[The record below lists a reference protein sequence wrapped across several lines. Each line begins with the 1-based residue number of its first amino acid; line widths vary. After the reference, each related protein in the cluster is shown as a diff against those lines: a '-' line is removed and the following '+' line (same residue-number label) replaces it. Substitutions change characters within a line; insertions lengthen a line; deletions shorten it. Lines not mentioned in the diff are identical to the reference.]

1 MADGDLFSGGG
12 TPWGRRKGSFPFL
25 PGGHENYLAVLRTAL
40 KTMTTPVAKE
50 SLISWGGPDSLI
62 PASEAMKHLAPAG
75 LVLRNSDDTVEVADE
90 ARRWLETDDSSIL
103 VEIFH
108 RNLRFVGELLSEIDG
123 EGLTCAEIAEVARR
137 HYQLD
142 WATLDQINR
151 RTYWLRA
158 TGVVELLFTGKVVLT
173 DRGREV
179 LARLTTAGRDQF
191 ELVDGQPDS
200 EMLEQLSPVV
210 TALLEDAARRGL
222 AGRVGAG
229 MSYVPKGGQ
238 YSTVESLA
246 AQVDAAT
253 PAIERSDF
261 MDFCSREFTAK
272 PSSSSSALDTVRN
285 TGLVA
290 QIGRD
295 TFAATEAA
303 RAWRASNAVLDLVG
317 VVHASIRCVGELLPM
332 LEETRTVGELAEMA
346 RVRFGG
352 LVLKTP
358 VLRNRLQLLREAG
371 LVMQPSF
378 SSYRA
383 TAKGRVFARTLPLE
397 SEISAEV
404 EEVQES
410 SGGTLD
416 FVVQD
421 LIDAAVDTAH
431 FENFERAL
439 TAAFQSIG
447 LDAEHL
453 GGSGR
458 TDILITVRR
467 SPTELVRII
476 VDAKAT
482 KNQAI
487 HEGAVDF
494 STLVEHRGQHQAD
507 HAALVAIG
515 FDSGRVRSRAAATG
529 IALITVD
536 ELIGVIERCRVEPL
550 APVEL
555 VNMFVPAMKEK
566 LWSDADRRAEIMAAV
581 IVAVEDESEYVA
593 ETGGNFSTRDIH
605 RALRRSV
612 EPSPDMTEVQDA
624 LNLLASPLVQGIRPE
639 GKNGYLPGFPAESVA
654 ARLRFLGAAVN
665 GVTAKE

>member
-1 MADGDLFSGGG
+1 M
-12 TPWGRRKGSFPFL
+12 
-25 PGGHENYLAVLRTAL
+25 LRTAL
-40 KTMTTPVAKE
+40 EAMATPVAKE
-50 SLISWGGPDSLI
+50 TLIPWGGTDSLISAL
-62 PASEAMKHLAPAG
+62 EAVKQLAPAG
-75 LVLRNSDDTVEVADE
+75 LVLRNSDGTVEVAAE
-90 ARRWLETDDSSIL
+90 ARRWLETDDVAVL

-108 RNLRFVGELLSEIDG
+108 RNLRFVGELLVEVDG
-123 EGLTCAEIAEVARR
+123 GGLTTAEIAEVARL

-142 WATLDQINR
+142 WATLDQVNR

-173 DRGREV
+173 ERGREV
-179 LARLTTAGRDQF
+179 LARLVVVGRDEF
-191 ELVDGQPDS
+191 GLIDDEPDS
-200 EMLEQLSPVV
+200 GALDQLSPVV
-210 TALLEDAARRGL
+210 VALLEDAARRGL
-222 AGRVGAG
+222 AGRVAAG

-238 YSTVESLA
+238 YNTVESLA

-253 PAIERSDF
+253 PAIERGEF
-261 MDFCSREFTAK
+261 VEFCSREFTAK
-272 PSSSSSALDTVRN
+272 PSSSTSALDTVRN
-285 TGLVA
+285 TGLLT

-303 RAWRASNAVLDLVG
+303 RAWRTSNTVLDLVG
-317 VVHASIRCVGELLPM
+317 IVHANIRCVGELLPL
-332 LEETRTVGELAEMA
+332 LEENRTIGELAEMA

-383 TAKGRVFARTLPLE
+383 TSKGRVFACTLPLE
-397 SEISAEV
+397 VENSANEEKASENTV
-404 EEVQES
+404 
-410 SGGTLD
+410 GTVD
-416 FVVQD
+416 SVVQD
-421 LIDAAVDTAH
+421 LIDAAADTAH
-431 FENFERAL
+431 SDNFERAL
-439 TAAFQSIG
+439 TVAFQSIG

-453 GGSGR
+453 GGAGR
-458 TDILITVRR
+458 TDIVITVRR

-507 HAALVAIG
+507 HAALVAVG
-515 FDSGRVRSRAAATG
+515 FDSGRVKSRAAATG

-536 ELIGVIERCRVEPL
+536 ELVSVIERCRVEPL

-555 VNMFVPAMKEK
+555 VNLFIPAMKEK
-566 LWSDADRRAEIMAAV
+566 LWSDADRRAEVMAAV

-593 ETGGNFSTRDIH
+593 ETGGSFSTRDIH
-605 RALRRSV
+605 RSLRRSV
-612 EPSPDMTEVQDA
+612 DPSPDMTEVQEA
-624 LNLLASPLVQGIRPE
+624 LNLLASPLIQGIKADGR
-639 GKNGYLPGFPAESVA
+639 NGYLPGFPAESVA
-654 ARLRFLGAAVN
+654 ARLRFLSAAVN
-665 GVTAKE
+665 GATGPAQ